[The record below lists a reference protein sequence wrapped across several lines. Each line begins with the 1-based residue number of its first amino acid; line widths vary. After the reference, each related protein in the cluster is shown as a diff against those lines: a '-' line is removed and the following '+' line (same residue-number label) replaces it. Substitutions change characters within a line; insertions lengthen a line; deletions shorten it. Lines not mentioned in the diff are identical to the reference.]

1 LALAFHSKGMIE
13 EAIKYYR
20 EALRLKPD
28 YVKAKENLRMALS
41 KKRFKT
47 PQMKLKEDPI

>member
-1 LALAFHSKGMIE
+1 MIE

-41 KKRFKT
+41 QKNIQDTPNEIEKRPNLNDNTSKD
-47 PQMKLKEDPI
+47 E